1 LAPLGSF
8 VNLEAFVLV
17 VSAAVLHAVWNLVVK
32 GSDDRLASMWAV
44 ATAGAIVNLPVLIT
58 LGLPEARVLGWLLM
72 SAALHVGY
80 GYALAGAYDRVDLA
94 AAYPIARGTA
104 PLIVTVLGI
113 TLLGDTIS
121 PVGVAGIVL
130 VACSLAIIG
139 LRHVPSGVGWPLLTG
154 LVIAA
159 YTVTDGAG
167 VRAGDESVRYIG
179 ALFVLHSAA
188 FTTMIRISRGSFES
202 LHRAIRRSPSQLLL
216 GGAASAGAYL
226 LVMIAARTT
235 PLGLVAGLRETS
247 AGFGVLAGYLVL
259 GERVTRFHAGAVVVA
274 LAGSVLIATS

>member
-1 LAPLGSF
+1 LGSI
-8 VNLEAFVLV
+8 VSVEAFVLI

-32 GSDDRLASMWAV
+32 GSDDRLGSMWAV
-44 ATAGAIVNLPVLIT
+44 ATAGAIVNVPVLMK
-58 LGLPEARVLGWLLM
+58 LGLPEVSVMGWLLL
-72 SAALHVGY
+72 SAILHVGY

-94 AAYPIARGTA
+94 VAYPIARGTA

-113 TLLGDTIS
+113 ALLGDTIS
-121 PVGVAGIVL
+121 FVGIAGIVL
-130 VACSLAIIG
+130 VASSLAIIG
-139 LRHVPSGVGWPLLTG
+139 LRHVPSGVGWALLTG
-154 LVIAA
+154 IVIAA
-159 YTVTDGAG
+159 YTVADGAG

-188 FTTMIRISRGSFES
+188 FTTIMRISRGSFES
-202 LHRAIRRSPSQLLL
+202 LHRVIRRSPGQLLV

-226 LVMIAARTT
+226 LVMIAARST

-259 GERVTRFHAGAVVVA
+259 GERVTRLHAAAVMVA
-274 LAGSVLIATS
+274 LAGSILIATS